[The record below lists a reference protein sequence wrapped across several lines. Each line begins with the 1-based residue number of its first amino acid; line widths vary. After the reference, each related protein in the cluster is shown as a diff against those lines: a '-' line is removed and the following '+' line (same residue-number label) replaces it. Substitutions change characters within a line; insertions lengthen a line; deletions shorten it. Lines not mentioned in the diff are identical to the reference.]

1 MELEPMDFDLKD
13 QIKKLVDKAAA
24 SEDGGDAMRF
34 SQAATNVAHAMV
46 AVNELA
52 RHTAS

>member
-1 MELEPMDFDLKD
+1 MDFDLKD
-13 QIKKLVDKAAA
+13 QIKKLADKAT
-24 SEDGGDAMRF
+24 ECDDGGDAMRF

-52 RHTAS
+52 KNTS